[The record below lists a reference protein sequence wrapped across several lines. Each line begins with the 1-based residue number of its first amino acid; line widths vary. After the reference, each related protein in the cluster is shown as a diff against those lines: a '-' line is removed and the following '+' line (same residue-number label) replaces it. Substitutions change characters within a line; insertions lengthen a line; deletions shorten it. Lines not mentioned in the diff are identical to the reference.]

1 MKVKRESEVAQ
12 SCPTLSDPMDCSL
25 PSSSIH
31 GIFQARVLEW
41 GAIAFSVTDR
51 DGRQDGYGGRGEVV
65 YIVDVGSC
73 CWVFAQPLSMSPG
86 PLYSWTWRANTV
98 VIMSRSGAR
107 DWVAWDVRTH
117 LLRDVKTF
125 QGLVVRCLVCGRGSV
140 ERWFNMSC
148 NYIMPMSLA
157 LSTFLFPRLLISDLP
172 IFYWLTSYSEI
183 AVTLILGHFSIQ
195 FKMISMCTV
204 EIPASLTSCF
214 TPAINWAVVWELYVF
229 IQTNTWCQLS
239 LGESLD
245 TLHFVFPCGIS
256 WFTTP
261 IKPKYKVIW
270 EPERS
275 VHWDEVHLLNLLRS
289 NPVRTTSSLR

>member
-1 MKVKRESEVAQ
+1 MKVKSESEVAQ

-107 DWVAWDVRTH
+107 D
-117 LLRDVKTF
+117 
-125 QGLVVRCLVCGRGSV
+125 
-140 ERWFNMSC
+140 
-148 NYIMPMSLA
+148 
-157 LSTFLFPRLLISDLP
+157 
-172 IFYWLTSYSEI
+172 
-183 AVTLILGHFSIQ
+183 
-195 FKMISMCTV
+195 
-204 EIPASLTSCF
+204 
-214 TPAINWAVVWELYVF
+214 
-229 IQTNTWCQLS
+229 
-239 LGESLD
+239 
-245 TLHFVFPCGIS
+245 
-256 WFTTP
+256 
-261 IKPKYKVIW
+261 
-270 EPERS
+270 
-275 VHWDEVHLLNLLRS
+275 
-289 NPVRTTSSLR
+289 

>member
-1 MKVKRESEVAQ
+1 
-12 SCPTLSDPMDCSL
+12 
-25 PSSSIH
+25 
-31 GIFQARVLEW
+31 
-41 GAIAFSVTDR
+41 
-51 DGRQDGYGGRGEVV
+51 
-65 YIVDVGSC
+65 
-73 CWVFAQPLSMSPG
+73 MSPG

-125 QGLVVRCLVCGRGSV
+125 QGLVVRCLVCGRYSV

-245 TLHFVFPCGIS
+245 TLHFVSPCGIS

-275 VHWDEVHLLNLLRS
+275 VHWDEVHLLSLLRS
-289 NPVRTTSSLR
+289 NPVRTRPEEGGRRATSEPLSQIGGIVTCTLSPWRLKVQGIKSPHIPRGGKALAKGITEPGLVTKWDHTIPPAHV